1 MDKKKCFWPSAELP
15 FNLRPN
21 HIFTHP
27 QQKLRLKTVIRHSWS
42 RTNVSCFIWEN
53 IFQVPWFWLQIVHGQ
68 NKSPKNNARNNCPE
82 IQQTAWILK
91 MKNKYVR
98 DSKRNRNRFSRGVLE
113 KKGYYIHLS
122 YMTKEWILIFIPFR
136 ESFIRVKMLKTPLKL
151 EKHHGCDLFPY
162 ATTNCN
168 CSSN

>member
-113 KKGYYIHLS
+113 KKGILYTFILYDKRMNINLYS
-122 YMTKEWILIFIPFR
+122 IPWIIYQSENVENP
-136 ESFIRVKMLKTPLKL
+136 S
-151 EKHHGCDLFPY
+151 
-162 ATTNCN
+162 
-168 CSSN
+168 